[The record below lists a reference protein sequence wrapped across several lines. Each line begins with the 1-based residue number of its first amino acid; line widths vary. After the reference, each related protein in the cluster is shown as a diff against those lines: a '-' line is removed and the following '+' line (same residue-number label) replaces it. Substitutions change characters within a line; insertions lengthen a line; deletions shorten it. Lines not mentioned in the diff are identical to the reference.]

1 MTRKDTCADSTPKL
15 DRRIVKTKR
24 AIKEAFHRLI
34 AEQGFG
40 TFSITALAQE
50 ADIDRKTFYLHYA
63 SIDDLVQ
70 EEAVDLVNRITCA
83 LSQPHDELTTA
94 RPLNTGAVLRELAQ
108 LVEDDCTLYQ
118 RLFSSMSVEQMV
130 RALHGPVMDE
140 ARDEGWLDAVP
151 DERALSYLVDFY
163 IAGTLTAFR
172 SWLLEDEPRSI
183 DELVSALS
191 LLELANAR

>member
-1 MTRKDTCADSTPKL
+1 MTRKDTCADNTPKL

-40 TFSITALAQE
+40 TFSITTLAQE

-108 LVEDDCTLYQ
+108 LVEEDCMHPLSAAF
-118 RLFSSMSVEQMV
+118 LLDVG
-130 RALHGPVMDE
+130 RADGARAARPRHG
-140 ARDEGWLDAVP
+140 R
-151 DERALSYLVDFY
+151 
-163 IAGTLTAFR
+163 GTR
-172 SWLLEDEPRSI
+172 
-183 DELVSALS
+183 
-191 LLELANAR
+191 

>member
-1 MTRKDTCADSTPKL
+1 
-15 DRRIVKTKR
+15 
-24 AIKEAFHRLI
+24 
-34 AEQGFG
+34 
-40 TFSITALAQE
+40 
-50 ADIDRKTFYLHYA
+50 
-63 SIDDLVQ
+63 
-70 EEAVDLVNRITCA
+70 
-83 LSQPHDELTTA
+83 
-94 RPLNTGAVLRELAQ
+94 
-108 LVEDDCTLYQ
+108 
-118 RLFSSMSVEQMV
+118 MV